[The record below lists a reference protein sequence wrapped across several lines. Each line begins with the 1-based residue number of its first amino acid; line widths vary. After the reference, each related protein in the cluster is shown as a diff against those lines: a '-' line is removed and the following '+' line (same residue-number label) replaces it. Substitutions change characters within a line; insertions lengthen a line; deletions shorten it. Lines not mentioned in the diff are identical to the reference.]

1 MHAPG
6 RPNRSIGPSLFIG
19 FQALPTRVPRP
30 VVQHV
35 AAAVSCVVAAL
46 IHRHPCTGARPSSTL
61 RPHIGCRHGVLHR
74 RIVPSVVLVHHV
86 VQSGED
92 EDAMLSAGREEGGP
106 GFHRDVVAVLV
117 PPLHPTPL
125 EASPTDDAA
134 VTTCPMPPST
144 TILLRGLDRWEGR
157 RCRMRSPMGCICAML
172 STPMDPLHRRDPR
185 QPCRSTPTPTPNGEH
200 GDQRRSIA
208 RGTSISLGS

>member
-46 IHRHPCTGARPSSTL
+46 IHRHPCTGARPSSTP

-134 VTTCPMPPST
+134 VTIVLCRPPLPSYCVGSINGRVVAAGCVVPWVASVPCSPPRWIPFT
-144 TILLRGLDRWEGR
+144 DATHDSRVDPHLLPRPTANTATGGDP
-157 RCRMRSPMGCICAML
+157 SPVA
-172 STPMDPLHRRDPR
+172 
-185 QPCRSTPTPTPNGEH
+185 
-200 GDQRRSIA
+200 
-208 RGTSISLGS
+208 